1 MFKINL
7 STKKVAFNM
16 THLQCLKKLLHG
28 KTGLKNLLVFFLDR
42 K

>member
-7 STKKVAFNM
+7 SMKKVAFNM

-28 KTGLKNLLVFFLDR
+28 KTGLKTLLVFLDR